1 MAAMATSASKT
12 PSTPPRAQSL
22 SATALPYK
30 KEHLIWEVGFARRFF
45 LSLTVCAAVL
55 LAAKHSQEAWLQGM
69 VFQARLTGW
78 LMWLSHR
85 MEWWSV
91 LGLLSSSCCVLQLL
105 LNVFS
110 FGCAGFNTWLGPLR
124 PLMLAITVS
133 LQASMWRV
141 ALTGRGERLLVSA
154 TGATALTA
162 ALSLLPE
169 LLHLYIHRHDASAK
183 RGGAAAAAAAAGA
196 EMCFRVEGMGCTACT
211 AKVQRTVEA
220 LPGVAGC
227 SVQLEGGEAVVRLDE
242 VAAVDAR
249 MASALQRSVAS
260 ALKEAGFPAA
270 CVGETFG
277 ETPTTKDAL
286 Q

>member
-1 MAAMATSASKT
+1 MARRPPKTKTPATS
-12 PSTPPRAQSL
+12 PDR

-30 KEHLIWEVGFARRFF
+30 KEHLIWEPGFARRFF
-45 LSLTVCAAVL
+45 LSLAVCAAVL
-55 LAAKHSQEAWLQGM
+55 LAAAHSQEAWLQGM

-91 LGLLSSSCCVLQLL
+91 IGLLSSSCCALQLL

-124 PLMLAITVS
+124 PLMLAITVC

-141 ALTGRGERLLVSA
+141 ALTGRGERLLLSA
-154 TGATALTA
+154 AGATALTA
-162 ALSLLPE
+162 SLSFLPE
-169 LLHLYIHRHDASAK
+169 LLHLYIHRHERSA
-183 RGGAAAAAAAAGA
+183 GAAAAAAAGA
-196 EMCFRVEGMGCTACT
+196 EICFRVEGMGCTACT

-227 SVQLEGGEAVVRLDE
+227 SVQLEGGKAKVRLDE

-249 MASALQRSVAS
+249 MAGALQRSVAA
-260 ALKEAGFPAA
+260 ALKEVGFPAA
-270 CVGETFG
+270 CVGDTFG
-277 ETPTTKDAL
+277 ETPATKDAL

>member
-1 MAAMATSASKT
+1 MARR
-12 PSTPPRAQSL
+12 PPDR

-30 KEHLIWEVGFARRFF
+30 KEHLIWEPGFARRFF
-45 LSLTVCAAVL
+45 LSLAVCAAVL

-91 LGLLSSSCCVLQLL
+91 IGLLSSSCCALQLL
-105 LNVFS
+105 FNVFS
-110 FGCAGFNTWLGPLR
+110 LGCAGFNTWLGPLR

-141 ALTGRGERLLVSA
+141 ALTGRGERLLLSA
-154 TGATALTA
+154 AGATALTA
-162 ALSLLPE
+162 SLSLLPE
-169 LLHLYIHRHDASAK
+169 LLHLHIHRHDASVERSAAA
-183 RGGAAAAAAAAGA
+183 AAAAAAAAGA
-196 EMCFRVEGMGCTACT
+196 EMCFRVEGMGCTACS
-211 AKVQRTVEA
+211 AKVQSTVEA

-227 SVQLEGGEAVVRLDE
+227 SVQLEGGKAKVRLDE

-249 MASALQRSVAS
+249 MAGALQRSVAA

-270 CVGETFG
+270 CVGDTFG

>member
-1 MAAMATSASKT
+1 MAVSKT
-12 PSTPPRAQSL
+12 PPTPPHAQSL

-110 FGCAGFNTWLGPLR
+110 LGCAGFNTWLGPLR

-141 ALTGRGERLLVSA
+141 VLTGRGQNLLVSA
-154 TGATALTA
+154 TGATALTTV
-162 ALSLLPE
+162 LSLLPE
-169 LLHLYIHRHDASAK
+169 LLHLYVHQHAASAR
-183 RGGAAAAAAAAGA
+183 RGAAAAAGA
-196 EMCFRVEGMGCTACT
+196 EMCFRVEGMGCTAGT

-227 SVQLEGGEAVVRLDE
+227 SVQLEAGEAVVRLDE
-242 VAAVDAR
+242 VAAVDPR

>member
-1 MAAMATSASKT
+1 MAATSASKT

-110 FGCAGFNTWLGPLR
+110 LGCAGFNTWLGPLR

-154 TGATALTA
+154 TGATTVTA
-162 ALSLLPE
+162 VLSLLPE

-183 RGGAAAAAAAAGA
+183 RVGASAAAPGA

-227 SVQLEGGEAVVRLDE
+227 SVQLEGGEAMVRLDE
-242 VAAVDAR
+242 VAAVDTR
-249 MASALQRSVAS
+249 MASALQRSVAA